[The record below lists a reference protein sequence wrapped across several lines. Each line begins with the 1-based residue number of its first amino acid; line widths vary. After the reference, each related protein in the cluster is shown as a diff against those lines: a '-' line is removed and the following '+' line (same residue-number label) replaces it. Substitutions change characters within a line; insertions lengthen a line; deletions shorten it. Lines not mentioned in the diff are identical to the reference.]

1 MFNLI
6 TNSVL
11 VFVKGVFLSYIK
23 GAGNLVSGHC
33 TFSVL
38 CPVLSDLQCNVKM
51 SRFGTSQTFVDLHIV
66 LLLVMSAIIMY
77 ALQLYPNVLYS
88 LLEF

>member
-6 TNSVL
+6 TNS
-11 VFVKGVFLSYIK
+11 VKGVFLSYIK
-23 GAGNLVSGHC
+23 GAGNLVSGQC

-51 SRFGTSQTFVDLHIV
+51 SRFGTSQTFVNLHIV
-66 LLLVMSAIIMY
+66 VLLVMSAIIMY
-77 ALQLYPNVLYS
+77 VL
-88 LLEF
+88 